1 MTDQNAQIIALLTK
15 ISNQLDAIAAGNA
28 PESPNYQRPLSA
40 FADFD
45 WSSINASVTARDTSG
60 AAIVLWAGHQWQRR
74 TGAGKFGDAIWFS
87 RPTGQSEQGVQY
99 ARLITFKDRSQPEPV
114 TVPAA
119 AANSKNVLQRGP
131 NAPAAAA
138 QKTAPAGNPAKRAA
152 APAGNSNGS
161 AHAAASALFS
171 YAYPNGGQAV
181 KQMERAAFDSYRRAH
196 GEQPPASV
204 DALRAWYRQ
213 RN

>member
-15 ISNQLDAIAAGNA
+15 ISHQLDAIAAGSA

-40 FADFD
+40 FSTFD
-45 WSSINASVTARDTSG
+45 WSSINASVAARDTSG

-119 AANSKNVLQRGP
+119 AAPAKT
-131 NAPAAAA
+131 APA
-138 QKTAPAGNPAKRAA
+138 KRAPAGNPAKRAA

-161 AHAAASALFS
+161 AHADASALFS
-171 YAYPNGGQAV
+171 YAYPNGGQAAT
-181 KQMERAAFDSYRRAH
+181 QMERAAFDSYRRAH

>member
-15 ISNQLDAIAAGNA
+15 ISNQLDAIAAGSA

-40 FADFD
+40 FNAFD
-45 WSSINASVTARDTSG
+45 WSSINASVTSRDASG

-74 TGAGKFGDAIWFS
+74 TGAGKMGDAVWFS

-119 AANSKNVLQRGP
+119 AAPSKNVLQRGP

-138 QKTAPAGNPAKRAA
+138 QKTAPAGN
-152 APAGNSNGS
+152 SNGS
-161 AHAAASALFS
+161 AHADASALFS

-204 DALRAWYRQ
+204 DDLRAWYRQ